1 MRRVAYALS
10 ALVSIASA
18 APSSEAARATVESAR
33 GADPRPPEGDPQNR
47 RELQAGW
54 YGGMGNPGTTGNPQ
68 QAAMRQVPSLL
79 AASVNAYQTGIPA
92 RGALQQSNTP
102 MMDSLQNSISSGVS
116 DFSWNIA
123 QFMAPHVI
131 EQVLPT
137 GVEPADLVRQMMQ
150 TRDLM
155 TESINF
161 ITGVQG
167 VAEELELAGLL
178 PLTNGVELEQP
189 VVSGSGG
196 AARTPLIDTPAF
208 ARVSALMPQRTT
220 QSSSMLSGAMSALTS
235 IFGR

>member
-33 GADPRPPEGDPQNR
+33 GAGPRPPEGDPQNR
-47 RELQAGW
+47 RELQQGTW
-54 YGGMGNPGTTGNPQ
+54 FGGMGNPQ
-68 QAAMRQVPSLL
+68 QAAMRHLPSIL
-79 AASVNAYQTGIPA
+79 ATSVNAYQTGMPA
-92 RGALQQSNTP
+92 PGAPPQSNTP
-102 MMDSLQNSISSGVS
+102 MLDSLQNSISTSVS
-116 DFSWNIA
+116 EFSWSVG
-123 QFMAPHVI
+123 QFMAPYVFGN
-131 EQVLPT
+131 VLPS
-137 GVEPADLVRQMMQ
+137 GVKPADLVRQMMQ